1 MLAVLIIVLVIAAF
15 LVLLAFRPNTFRV
28 QRSVVVAAP
37 VDRIY
42 PLIADFHADGWG
54 RWSPWEGIDPN
65 LKRTYSGAENGLG
78 AVYAWD
84 GDNKVGS
91 GRMEIT
97 GAEPRRIAIKLD
109 FYKPMKNSTTAEF
122 TIEPVVQETGGDAQ
136 RVTWAMFG
144 PVPYFARAFHMVF
157 NMDKLVGGQFD
168 QGLQKLKAQAE
179 A

>member
-1 MLAVLIIVLVIAAF
+1 MLVLAIIVVVVAAF
-15 LVLLAFRPNTFRV
+15 LVLLAFRPNTFRI
-28 QRSVVVAAP
+28 QRSVTIAAP
-37 VDRIY
+37 AEKIY
-42 PLIADFHADGWG
+42 SLIADFHADGWG

-65 LKRTYSGAENGLG
+65 LKRSFSGAESGLG
-78 AVYAWD
+78 AIYAWD

-97 GAEPRRIAIKLD
+97 RAEPRHLDIKLD

-122 TIEPVVQETGGDAQ
+122 TIEPAGDGQ

-144 PVPYFARAFHMVF
+144 PVPYFARAFHLVF
-157 NMDKLVGGQFD
+157 SMDKLVGGQFD

>member
-1 MLAVLIIVLVIAAF
+1 MLAVLIVALIIAAF

-37 VDRIY
+37 ADRIY

-65 LKRTYSGAENGLG
+65 LKRTYSGAESGLG

-97 GAEPRRIAIKLD
+97 RAEPRGIAIKLD

-122 TIEPVVQETGGDAQ
+122 TIEPAGEAQ

>member
-1 MLAVLIIVLVIAAF
+1 MLVVGIIVLVVAAF
-15 LVLLAFRPNTFRV
+15 LVLLAVRPNTFSV
-28 QRSVVVAAP
+28 QRSVVIAAP
-37 VDRIY
+37 ADKIY

-65 LKRTYSGAENGLG
+65 LKRSFSGAESGLG
-78 AVYAWD
+78 AIYAWE

-91 GRMEIT
+91 GRMEIVR
-97 GAEPRRIAIKLD
+97 AHPRRLDIQLD
-109 FYKPMKNSTTAEF
+109 FYKPMKNSTLAEF
-122 TIEPVVQETGGDAQ
+122 TIDQAGAEE
-136 RVTWAMFG
+136 RVTWTMSG

-168 QGLQKLKAQAE
+168 QGLRKLKAQAE